1 MQISA
6 AGQRQPPRIP
16 SPSPSLYRSP
26 CLSLIFMEPKRS
38 HGPLKSRVIEL
49 WDHRKC
55 LQFISIMPLGSELQA
70 NRLLA
75 AYLFSQ
81 VNRLSLFYVQF
92 FNFFFAFLCGNL
104 STTFHASQLDPTC
117 SIFSRL
123 FLCFF
128 WPERIWHATWPH
140 WSLGWLP
147 PCLPAPTPSPLPYC
161 LSCLAEVRLKIN
173 C

>member
-1 MQISA
+1 MSRSRTGSYRKLIAARAVSNSRRGFLWTISPVLGGPLPAIKRQITNPILEKCKSQLLDKGSRLA
-6 AGQRQPPRIP
+6 
-16 SPSPSLYRSP
+16 SPLPLPLSLYRSP

-92 FNFFFAFLCGNL
+92 FHFFYF
-104 STTFHASQLDPTC
+104 
-117 SIFSRL
+117 
-123 FLCFF
+123 
-128 WPERIWHATWPH
+128 
-140 WSLGWLP
+140 
-147 PCLPAPTPSPLPYC
+147 CLPLW
-161 LSCLAEVRLKIN
+161 
-173 C
+173 